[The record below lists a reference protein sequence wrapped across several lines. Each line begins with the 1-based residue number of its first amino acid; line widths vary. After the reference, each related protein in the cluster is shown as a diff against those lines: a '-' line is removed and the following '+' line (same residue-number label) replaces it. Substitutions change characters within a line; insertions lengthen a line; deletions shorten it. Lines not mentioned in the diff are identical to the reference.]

1 MNYLQLSGR
10 YMPQEAVESEVSL
23 PKPVGNSVQSQKKR
37 LEIKPHLARRLADA
51 AEVRANPMMKGAPFV
66 LPKGMDVYQHPSSM
80 GMLGLQDRKK
90 FQDSI
95 KETITSKEAI
105 AYRLTPIIRKV
116 TPEEVFTK
124 GSGGI
129 TEHTRPN
136 WNGILPTTVL
146 ECIDVPKLTEV
157 IKENLVSITDSLSP
171 LAKSTSTSKWKP
183 PTAYLRADGEVVPVV
198 MTGSGGGGGG
208 GGENSALGPYGVSV
222 SSERGKIHELQ
233 SVQDGKWQV
242 VPPGIQLNAYDLV
255 LVKNDFLRGLFVVT
269 GTRQGLS
276 DAEFS
281 VMRICDPLP

>member
-37 LEIKPHLARRLADA
+37 LKIKPHLARRLADA
-51 AEVRANPMMKGAPFV
+51 AEARANPMMKGAPFV
-66 LPKGMDVYQHPSSM
+66 LPKGMDVYQHPNSM

-90 FQDSI
+90 LQESLKKTMPTGPMSI
-95 KETITSKEAI
+95 T
-105 AYRLTPIIRKV
+105 RKV
-116 TPEEVFTK
+116 TPEEVLTT

-129 TEHTRPN
+129 TEYTRPN
-136 WNGILPTTVL
+136 WNGILPSAGL
-146 ECIDVPKLTEV
+146 ERIDIPKLTEAL
-157 IKENLVSITDSLSP
+157 KENLVSVTDSLSP
-171 LAKSTSTSKWKP
+171 LAKSTLTSKWKP
-183 PTAYLRADGEVVPVV
+183 PTVFLRADEEVVPVV